1 MRSFVARHQA
11 PVWLVVSLGIIALL
25 SVSPIG
31 DSFKVTLTEMFI
43 RVIVVVG
50 LYVFIGNSG
59 IISFGQVGF
68 MCIGAYA
75 AAWATAE
82 PSFKQIMLQG
92 LPDFLQQNQYPF
104 LVAIAGALVLPAL
117 VGLCLGIAIMRLSG
131 TAASIATFA
140 FLMIV
145 NSVYSNWDS
154 VTAGVSSIIG
164 IPTVV
169 GPWTAYV
176 FAILAIVVAYL
187 FQISRFGLM
196 LRASRDDEVAA
207 RASAVHIVRMRLIAF
222 VLSAALVGVGGGLYA
237 QFLGILTVDPFYLNL
252 SFITIAMLVVGGM
265 SSLTGAVSGVVVVTA
280 IVQLLLFFERG
291 LTLGGVTLRLPEGS
305 QEIGLGIVMALI
317 LVFRPNGL
325 TGGHELLLIRRRMPS
340 PAVKFAAGHNP
351 AGPGGRSE
359 NLDPADLR
367 QPL

>member
-1 MRSFVARHQA
+1 
-11 PVWLVVSLGIIALL
+11 
-25 SVSPIG
+25 
-31 DSFKVTLTEMFI
+31 
-43 RVIVVVG
+43 VVVG

-59 IISFGQVGF
+59 IISFGQIGF

-92 LPDFLQQNQYPF
+92 LPAFLQENQYPF
-104 LVAIAGALVLPAL
+104 LVAVAGALVLPAL
-117 VGLCLGIAIMRLSG
+117 VALCLGIAIMRLSG

-169 GPWTAYV
+169 GPWTAYA
-176 FAILAIVVAYL
+176 FAILAVIIAYL
-187 FQISRFGLM
+187 YQISRFGLM
-196 LRASRDDEVAA
+196 LRASRDDDVAA

-222 VLSAALVGVGGGLYA
+222 VVSAALVGVGGGLYA

-265 SSLTGAVSGVVVVTA
+265 SSLTGAVTGVVVVTA
-280 IVQLLLFFERG
+280 IIELLRFLERG
-291 LTLGGVTLRLPEGS
+291 VTLGGTMLSLPQGS

-317 LVFRPNGL
+317 LIYRPNGVS
-325 TGGHELLLIRRRMPS
+325 GGRELSLIRRRTPS
-340 PAVKFAAGHNP
+340 PVVKYGSGSNVAKK
-351 AGPGGRSE
+351 
-359 NLDPADLR
+359 LDPANLR
-367 QPL
+367 QLS